1 MNDGTCLRQ
10 PPAFVSVTTSALQSE
25 SIALPSPRSQQQH
38 NFTGRK
44 TNKLERSPVPS
55 QCQPLVKGRG
65 RCLSNERGWVASAST
80 GSKPA
85 SQPAAT
91 ATGQLLAGGGDVH
104 GGQRLAVPKKPISQV
119 AGPTRHIC
127 PQPTGELCWPR
138 WLDGSQVSAC
148 LIGQVYTY
156 IYCNQSCVHL
166 TSSTTSMMQF
176 PGLNRTIL
184 ASLQWLAP
192 PHDCSKNA
200 TTCTVFFLF
209 CRGLKRKRWLLENCL
224 LVLSRS

>member
-1 MNDGTCLRQ
+1 MGRLRLHGKQ
-10 PPAFVSVTTSALQSE
+10 
-25 SIALPSPRSQQQH
+25 
-38 NFTGRK
+38 
-44 TNKLERSPVPS
+44 
-55 QCQPLVKGRG
+55 
-65 RCLSNERGWVASAST
+65 
-80 GSKPA
+80 A
-85 SQPAAT
+85 SQPASRRRRRPANSWPV
-91 ATGQLLAGGGDVH
+91 AAMCMGVRGW
-104 GGQRLAVPKKPISQV
+104 RAVPKKPISQV
-119 AGPTRHIC
+119 AGPTRHIS
-127 PQPTGELCWPR
+127 PNQPGNCVD
-138 WLDGSQVSAC
+138 LDDSTDLRSQLLEYNAC

-209 CRGLKRKRWLLENCL
+209 CRGLKRKRWLPEDCL

>member
-1 MNDGTCLRQ
+1 MSAVGS
-10 PPAFVSVTTSALQSE
+10 PP
-25 SIALPSPRSQQQH
+25 PPR
-38 NFTGRK
+38 
-44 TNKLERSPVPS
+44 E
-55 QCQPLVKGRG
+55 
-65 RCLSNERGWVASAST
+65 A
-80 GSKPA
+80 SKPA

-91 ATGQLLAGGGDVH
+91 ATGQLLAGGADVH
-104 GGQRLAVPKKPISQV
+104 RGERMAVPKKPISQV
-119 AGPTRHIC
+119 AGPTRHIS
-127 PQPTGELCWPR
+127 PNQPGNCVD
-138 WLDGSQVSAC
+138 LDDSTDLRSQLLEYNAC

-209 CRGLKRKRWLLENCL
+209 CRGLKRKRWLPEDCL